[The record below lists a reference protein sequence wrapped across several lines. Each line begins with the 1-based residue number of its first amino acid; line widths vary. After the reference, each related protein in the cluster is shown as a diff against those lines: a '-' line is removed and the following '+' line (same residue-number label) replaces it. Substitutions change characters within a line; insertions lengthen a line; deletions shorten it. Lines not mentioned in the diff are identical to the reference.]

1 MKRFLSTSAVAL
13 ILAIPTVVV
22 LGPAGVAP
30 AAAAGVEASG
40 LPACTDTW
48 TATSGGN
55 WNTSSDWST
64 GLVPGSGSVACIDGS
79 GTFTVTDDTSPT
91 VGSFQ
96 LGGGSGVQTLVVSAD
111 GGNTSLS
118 LNSASTVL
126 SNGIFT
132 LAPTGNGNA
141 FLNGSGSLTIASGG
155 TLQTYGASGSN
166 VSYLRVPITNQAGGT
181 LAIGPGGPAG
191 TADQDEGTLTSNAG
205 TVTVSSTGSIALNG
219 GSSFTSTGGTIVNSG
234 TYSQGS
240 GTFTESGGTET
251 GNPLGMTGGSLVDS
265 AGTGSFLATGDV
277 TLSGT
282 VPVGQTVT
290 NESTGGNS
298 TLALSGVVTD
308 DGTLV
313 ELPTG
318 NGNAFLNGSGSLTIA
333 SGGTLQT
340 YGASGSNVSYL
351 RVPITNQ
358 AGGTLAIGPGGPAGT
373 ADQDEGTLTSNAG
386 TVTVSST
393 GSIALNGGS
402 SFTSTGGTI
411 VNNGTYSQGSGTFT
425 ESGGTETGDPLGM
438 TGGSLVDSA
447 GTGSFLDTGDVTLS
461 GTIPVGQTVTNESS
475 SGNSTLA
482 LSGVVTDDGTLVE
495 QPTGNGSAFLNGSG
509 SLTIASGGT
518 LQTYGAS
525 NSNVSLL
532 RVPITNQA
540 GGTLAIGTGGPA
552 GTADQDA
559 GTLTTNAGT
568 VQVANGGKLAISGGS
583 TLTNTGVL
591 GVTVNGTAGGIAGPG
606 IALGGTLEV
615 TTVGTPT
622 VGTDFTPITGST
634 GTFATLA
641 FGASAYGVSYP
652 SGTSVQL
659 VAGTPFTVAPV
670 AISPEDG
677 LATGPVVV
685 ADIAHADLAP
695 SGGYSASINW
705 GDGSPTQ
712 TASVSV
718 SGSGGSVTAPTHTYT
733 RLGTFTVTVVVSNTD
748 GTSATASQS
757 VAIEPTVM
765 ALSKTTFK
773 QGRKLTT
780 KISGYGLDA
789 TAVVT
794 VSNPAVTVVSVKVS
808 KATKKKPYPVITLK
822 LSASKTAATG
832 PFSVT
837 ITEFGGATTVVN
849 AVTVVAA

>member
-1 MKRFLSTSAVAL
+1 VPRSGSCIATGAIGRRNTTVDPTELENTMKRFLSTSAVAL

-64 GLVPGSGSVACIDGS
+64 GLVPGSGSVACIGGS

-219 GSSFTSTGGTIVNSG
+219 GSSFTSTGGTIVNNG

-251 GNPLGMTGGSLVDS
+251 GNPLGMSGGALVDS
-265 AGTGSFLATGDV
+265 AGTGAFVDTGDV

-282 VPVGQTVT
+282 IPVGQTVT

-313 ELPTG
+313 EQPSG
-318 NGNAFLNGSGSLTIA
+318 NGSAFLNGSGSVTIA

-340 YGASGSNVSYL
+340 YGASNSNVSWL

-358 AGGTLAIGPGGPAGT
+358 AGGTLAIGPGGPAGS
-373 ADQDEGTLTSNAG
+373 AIQDAGTLTSNAG
-386 TVTVSST
+386 TVTV
-393 GSIALNGGS
+393 ANGGS
-402 SFTSTGGTI
+402 
-411 VNNGTYSQGSGTFT
+411 
-425 ESGGTETGDPLGM
+425 
-438 TGGSLVDSA
+438 
-447 GTGSFLDTGDVTLS
+447 
-461 GTIPVGQTVTNESS
+461 
-475 SGNSTLA
+475 LA
-482 LSGVVTDDGTLVE
+482 L
-495 QPTGNGSAFLNGSG
+495 
-509 SLTIASGGT
+509 
-518 LQTYGAS
+518 
-525 NSNVSLL
+525 
-532 RVPITNQA
+532 
-540 GGTLAIGTGGPA
+540 
-552 GTADQDA
+552 
-559 GTLTTNAGT
+559 
-568 VQVANGGKLAISGGS
+568 ANGS
-583 TLTNTGVL
+583 TLTNTGVM
-591 GVTVNGTAGGIAGPG
+591 GVTVGGNAGGITGPG
-606 IALGGTLEV
+606 ITLGGTLQV

-622 VGTDFTPITGST
+622 VGTVFTPITGST
-634 GTFATLA
+634 GTFTSLA
-641 FGASAYGVSYP
+641 FGPSAYGVSYP

-659 VAGTPFTVAPV
+659 VTGTPFTVAPV

-685 ADIAHADLAP
+685 ASIARADLAP
-695 SGGYSASINW
+695 SGGYSATVNW

-712 TASVSV
+712 AASVTV
-718 SGSGGSVTAPTHTYT
+718 TGSSGSVTAPTHTYSAF
-733 RLGTFTVTVVVSNTD
+733 GTYTVTVVVSNTD
-748 GTSATASQS
+748 GTSATTTQS
-757 VAIEPTVM
+757 VTIGPDVTAF
-765 ALSKTTFK
+765 SKTTIK
-773 QGRKLTT
+773 AGHKLTT
-780 KISGYGLDA
+780 KISGYGLNA

-794 VSNPAVTVVSVKVS
+794 VSNPGVTVVSVKVS
-808 KATKKKPYPVITLK
+808 KATKKKPHPVITLK
-822 LSASKTAATG
+822 LSASKTAAVG

-837 ITEFGGATTVVN
+837 ITESGGTTSVPN
-849 AVTVVAA
+849 AITVAA

>member
-1 MKRFLSTSAVAL
+1 VPRSGSCIATGAIGRRNTTVDPTELENTMKRFLSTSAVAL

-132 LAPTGNGNA
+132 LA
-141 FLNGSGSLTIASGG
+141 
-155 TLQTYGASGSN
+155 
-166 VSYLRVPITNQAGGT
+166 
-181 LAIGPGGPAG
+181 
-191 TADQDEGTLTSNAG
+191 
-205 TVTVSSTGSIALNG
+205 
-219 GSSFTSTGGTIVNSG
+219 
-234 TYSQGS
+234 
-240 GTFTESGGTET
+240 
-251 GNPLGMTGGSLVDS
+251 
-265 AGTGSFLATGDV
+265 
-277 TLSGT
+277 
-282 VPVGQTVT
+282 
-290 NESTGGNS
+290 
-298 TLALSGVVTD
+298 
-308 DGTLV
+308 
-313 ELPTG
+313 PTG